1 MSKISDERREVA
13 ARLRSGIVARN
24 IPEAYV
30 AIVQSIGVRPCLL
43 LHDGESGD
51 RFDRSAYELA
61 LSRLADLIDP
71 QERTCHFVFRDES
84 YSTPDGYEQ
93 DGTYYCSACGCDLP
107 DWMQEHVDDIQAGK
121 IENDIA
127 RCPICGAR
135 LVSK

>member
-1 MSKISDERREVA
+1 MVPTSDERREVA

-71 QERTCHFVFRDES
+71 TCHDTLPATWDTFECSECGTQWAVS
-84 YSTPDGYEQ
+84 PVYIGPDGTTEH
-93 DGTYYCSACGCDLP
+93 DTEKPSYCP
-107 DWMQEHVDDIQAGK
+107 
-121 IENDIA
+121 N
-127 RCPICGAR
+127 CGAR
-135 LVSK
+135 VTSGGER

>member
-1 MSKISDERREVA
+1 MSDDTSTVRILDADPEQVVSVTVGELK
-13 ARLRSGIVARN
+13 RLYSKSWLCGA
-24 IPEAYV
+24 
-30 AIVQSIGVRPCLL
+30 
-43 LHDGESGD
+43 HDD
-51 RFDRSAYELA
+51 
-61 LSRLADLIDP
+61 IDTDP
-71 QERTCHFVFRDES
+71 IIHERTCHFVFRDES

-93 DGTYYCSACGCDLP
+93 DGMYYCSACGCDLP

>member
-1 MSKISDERREVA
+1 MAPTSDERRKVA

-71 QERTCHFVFRDES
+71 TCHD
-84 YSTPDGYEQ
+84 T
-93 DGTYYCSACGCDLP
+93 LP
-107 DWMQEHVDDIQAGK
+107 DWGPFECSECGTQFSVIPVYIGPDGTSEHDEEK
-121 IENDIA
+121 P
-127 RCPICGAR
+127 RFCPNCGAR
-135 LVSK
+135 LVGE